1 MWDIGGNST
10 TASIDFYVDPTL
22 APKIFD
28 VYTDANP
35 ASTEANF
42 YIAHNRPDAMLSV
55 RIDVY
60 DMSGRFV
67 WSDTTRGRAD
77 MYLTTP
83 VKWDLNNMSGN
94 RVGRGIYVYR
104 ATVISEG
111 SDTTPSTSSS
121 AAKRIA
127 VM

>member
-1 MWDIGGNST
+1 
-10 TASIDFYVDPTL
+10 
-22 APKIFD
+22 
-28 VYTDANP
+28 
-35 ASTEANF
+35 
-42 YIAHNRPDAMLSV
+42 
-55 RIDVY
+55 
-60 DMSGRFV
+60 
-67 WSDTTRGRAD
+67 

>member
-1 MWDIGGNST
+1 ST
-10 TASIDFYVDPTL
+10 GLSELASDTL
-22 APKIFD
+22 SETLP
-28 VYTDANP
+28 
-35 ASTEANF
+35 
-42 YIAHNRPDAMLSV
+42 NRPDAMLSV